1 MFNGR
6 KRSYNPSESN
16 RRAAGEEDKV
26 KRYVHK
32 PFTVEHSD
40 TITASGD
47 RDGKVTITVQEKGKE
62 EYDQVTIPASCIFN
76 LAQMLT
82 DTRKV
87 RWMDRAEV
95 EAMTAEKKPVL
106 EE

>member
-1 MFNGR
+1 MFNSNNGR
-6 KRSYNPSESN
+6 RRSYSPNSTSEARSD
-16 RRAAGEEDKV
+16 DKV
-26 KRYVHK
+26 KRYIHK

-47 RDGKVTITVQEKGKE
+47 RDGRVTITVQEKGKD
-62 EYDQVTIPASCIFN
+62 EYDQVVVPASCIFN

-82 DTRKV
+82 DTRKI
-87 RWMDRAEV
+87 RWMDKAEV
-95 EAMTAEKKPVL
+95 EAMTKTTV